1 MELNDICGTPA
12 KRPKVTDDTGYAA
25 PTMTTDGMQVY
36 VIYATG
42 DVACLDFSGQKIW
55 VKNIGVPDN
64 HYGHS
69 SSLILYQNL
78 LLIQYDHN
86 QAKHLI
92 ALQKT
97 NGDPVYETV
106 RNDQISWSSPVLIDT
121 GKRMELILNAN
132 PHVTAYD
139 PASGKE
145 LWRVDCLYGEVAP
158 SPAYSDGMVFAVN
171 EFAVLAGIK
180 LAEEP
185 VVAWEYDEELSEV
198 SSPVANTDILILA
211 TSSGVVSC
219 FEPKSGALFWTQE
232 FDNGFYSSPVI
243 AAGRVYLMDREGV
256 MHIFK
261 ADSQYELLGTCPLG
275 EPATTTP
282 AFMPGRIYIRG
293 EEHLFCIGNLDG

>member
-1 MELNDICGTPA
+1 MRRYKKRILSGRQELNDIPGTPA

-25 PTMTTDGMQVY
+25 PTMTTDGTRVY
-36 VIYATG
+36 VIFATG
-42 DVACLDFSGQKIW
+42 DVACLDFSGQRIW

-86 QAKHLI
+86 EAKNLI

-97 NGDPVYETV
+97 TGDQVYNTV

-121 GKRMELILNAN
+121 GERTEVILNAN

-145 LWRVDCLYGEVAP
+145 LWRVDCMYGEVAP
-158 SPAYSDGMVFAVN
+158 SPAYTDEMVFAVN
-171 EFAVLAGIK
+171 EFAILAAIK
-180 LAEEP
+180 LGEKP
-185 VVAWEYDEELSEV
+185 VMAWEYDEELSEV
-198 SSPVANTDILILA
+198 SSPVANSDILILA

-232 FDNGFYSSPVI
+232 FDDGFYSSP
-243 AAGRVYLMDREGV
+243 G
-256 MHIFK
+256 
-261 ADSQYELLGTCPLG
+261 
-275 EPATTTP
+275 
-282 AFMPGRIYIRG
+282 
-293 EEHLFCIGNLDG
+293 